1 MSYFKNFPI
10 VYYTLDDRKTINLI
24 QDILRRIKVDIAVID
39 NASLFDEY
47 DIKEG
52 ETLEAVS
59 DRFYKDPNMYWVIAL
74 CNDIFDPRFDSVLD
88 YNAFE
93 KYIRGK
99 YPSNIYLT
107 ANVSNSFIIN
117 EVITGS
123 SSGATAKVYSNV
135 LLSSNLQ
142 YIKLSGAFEAGEE
155 IIGYLSG
162 THANIVSS
170 NPHVVDTR
178 FNTHHYELS
187 NSITVTQTVYNASS
201 DSGKKEVTNYDY
213 EVTNQENKRRLRI
226 LKPEYAALIVT
237 EFDKKITL

>member
-24 QDILRRIKVDIAVID
+24 QDILRRITIDVGVID

-52 ETLEAVS
+52 ETLESVS

-74 CNDIFDPRFDSVLD
+74 CNDIFDPRFESVLD

-93 KYIRGK
+93 KYIKGK
-99 YPSNIYLT
+99 YPSNVYLT
-107 ANVSNSFIIN
+107 ANVANSFYLN

-123 SSGATAKVYSNV
+123 ESGATAKVYSNV

-142 YIKLSGAFEAGEE
+142 YIKLSGAFEAGEDVV
-155 IIGYLSG
+155 GYLSG
-162 THANIVSS
+162 ANATIVSS
-170 NPHVVDTR
+170 NPHVVDSR
-178 FNTHHYELS
+178 FDTHHYELS
-187 NSITVTQTVYNASS
+187 NSVIVTQATYNSSS
-201 DSGKKEVTNYDY
+201 DSGKKVVTNYDY
-213 EVTNQENKRRLRI
+213 ENTLQENKRRLRI
-226 LKPEYAALIVT
+226 LKPEYASLIVS
-237 EFDKKITL
+237 EFDKKITV

>member
-24 QDILRRIKVDIAVID
+24 QDILRRIKIDISVVD

-52 ETLEAVS
+52 ETLESVA

-74 CNDIFDPRFDSVLD
+74 CNDIFDPRFDAVLD
-88 YNAFE
+88 YNALE
-93 KYIRGK
+93 KYVRGK
-99 YPSNIYLT
+99 YPSNIFLT

-142 YIKLSGAFEAGEE
+142 YIKLSGAFEAGED
-155 IIGYLSG
+155 IVGYLSE
-162 THANIVSS
+162 ANATIVSS
-170 NPHVVDTR
+170 NPHVVDSR
-178 FNTHHYELS
+178 FDTHHYELS
-187 NSITVTQTVYNASS
+187 NNIVVTQTVYNSSS
-201 DSGKKEVTNYDY
+201 DSGKREVTNYDY
-213 EVTNQENKRRLRI
+213 EVDLQESKRRLRI
-226 LKPEYAALIVT
+226 LKPEYASLIVS
-237 EFDKKITL
+237 EFDKKIAL